1 MSTML
6 SKKTTVFLML
16 GFFVT
21 AYAKL
26 SVTGV
31 AIFAVILAV
40 ILYSLDKGNS
50 NTPSAANQAP
60 MDDLDDLEE
69 L

>member
-1 MSTML
+1 
-6 SKKTTVFLML
+6 ML